1 VAGSVWE
8 QKNID
13 KVMAIQPSAWT
24 DPDVYG
30 TRLIALGQALREGIA
45 SYQKM
50 GADNSGLSP
59 EDKGKAREKAMEY
72 QKFLGQIGLPP
83 AAYTMEQ
90 LNALRRQGHRE
101 VLWQGITPIKQN

>member
-1 VAGSVWE
+1 
-8 QKNID
+8 
-13 KVMAIQPSAWT
+13 
-24 DPDVYG
+24 
-30 TRLIALGQALREGIA
+30 
-45 SYQKM
+45 M
-50 GADNSGLSP
+50 GADNSGLTP

-101 VLWQGITPIKQN
+101 VLWQGITPIKKN